1 MSLLLSFS
9 NLEYLTSCWYKIQIN
24 HILSP
29 KNELN
34 ECLDNYIMLSFS
46 SGEATLI
53 QNCHTGV
60 ASPTLP
66 GARCS
71 QCSRPVWQQWL
82 CAGQRHGDKRERQQV
97 MVPVQLR
104 QRVDVARESKLCLTG
119 IVVKWNLWSVR
130 PKVNASPRIPKG
142 QSLFARGHVKAH
154 EQLAHRVDVKD
165 VR

>member
-1 MSLLLSFS
+1 MVSFT
-9 NLEYLTSCWYKIQIN
+9 Y
-24 HILSP
+24 
-29 KNELN
+29 
-34 ECLDNYIMLSFS
+34 
-46 SGEATLI
+46 GEATLV

-66 GARCS
+66 GSRCS

-82 CAGQRHGDKRERQQV
+82 CAGQRHRDKRERQQV

-119 IVVKWNLWSVR
+119 VVVKRNLWSVR

-142 QSLFARGHVKAH
+142 QSLFARGHIKAH
-154 EQLAHRVDVKD
+154 EQLAHCVDVKD
-165 VR
+165 VCYVSESSWLAELVLTWKKQRWNDFTQTPQTGISRQSQILI